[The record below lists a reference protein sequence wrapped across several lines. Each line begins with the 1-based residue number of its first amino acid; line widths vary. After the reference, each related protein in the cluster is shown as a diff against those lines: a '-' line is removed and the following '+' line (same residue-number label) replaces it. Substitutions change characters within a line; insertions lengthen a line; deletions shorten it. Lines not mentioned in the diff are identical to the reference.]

1 MELKEMTIEALEER
15 KTQIIA
21 ELDNEGADLDA
32 LENEMRSIKEEMES
46 RKAEA
51 QKKAEIRNLVAGG
64 EGTVVKEM
72 KVEER
77 KMEKT
82 VAEIRASKEYVDAY
96 VNYLK
101 TKDDSECRSL
111 LTTDGSGTVAVPT
124 LVYDLVKTAWE
135 KEGIISRVRKAY
147 LKGDLKV
154 NFEISAGAANKQTEG
169 NAVNEESLVL
179 GTVTLI
185 NNMYI
190 KWISVSKQAMALR
203 GEAFLQYVI
212 DEIVQKIAKK
222 LADEVIAAIEACPQT
237 ATSTAVSVPVVSST
251 TVTVD
256 LVAQALAQLSDEA
269 TNPTV
274 IMNRATWGDIK
285 KAQYANKYAVDPFE
299 GLDVEFNNSIKSFTA
314 ATSGDTYMIVGDL
327 DHGALINFPDEGE
340 IETTI
345 DELSLA
351 TSGMVK
357 VIGSAYAGIGIVAP
371 NSFVKVQ
378 K

>member
-1 MELKEMTIEALEER
+1 MELKNMTFDELEAR
-15 KTQIIA
+15 KT
-21 ELDNEGADLDA
+21 ELADSVEVEGADLDA
-32 LENEMRSIKEEMES
+32 IESELRSINEEVEA
-46 RKAEA
+46 RKAEEA
-51 QKKAEIRNLVAGG
+51 KREEIRSMVASGN
-64 EGTVVKEM
+64 GTVIEER

-77 KMEKT
+77 KMERT
-82 VAEIRASKEYVDAY
+82 AAEIRASQEYVDAY

-111 LTTDGSGTVAVPT
+111 LTTDGNGTVAVPT

-135 KEGIISRVRKAY
+135 KEGIVSRVRKAY

-169 NAVNEESLVL
+169 QAVNEESLVL

-190 KWISVSKQAMALR
+190 KWISISKQAMSLR
-203 GEAFLQYVI
+203 GEAFLQFVI

-222 LADEVIAAIEACPQT
+222 LADEVVTAIVSCPQT
-237 ATSTAVSVPVVSST
+237 ATTTAVSVPVVSST

-269 TNPTV
+269 ANPTI
-274 IMNRATWGDIK
+274 IMNRATWGEVK
-285 KAQYANKYAVDPFE
+285 KAQYANKYGIDPFE
-299 GLDVEFNNSIKSFTA
+299 GLDVVFNNSMKSFTT

-327 DHGALINFPDEGE
+327 DHGALINFPNDGE

-371 NSFVKVQ
+371 KAFVKVQ

>member
-1 MELKEMTIEALEER
+1 MELKNMTFDELEAR
-15 KTQIIA
+15 KA
-21 ELDNEGADLDA
+21 ELANSVEVEGADLDA
-32 LENEMRSIKEEMES
+32 IESELRSINEEVEA
-46 RKAEA
+46 RKAEEA
-51 QKKAEIRNLVAGG
+51 KRASIRSMVASG
-64 EGTVVKEM
+64 EGTVVTEM

-77 KMEKT
+77 KMERT
-82 VAEIRASKEYVDAY
+82 AAEIRASQEYVDAY

-135 KEGIISRVRKAY
+135 KEGIVSRVRKAY

-154 NFEISAGAANKQTEG
+154 NFEISADAANKQTEG
-169 NAVNEESLVL
+169 QAVNEESLVL

-190 KWISVSKQAMALR
+190 KWISVSKQAMSLR

-222 LADEVIAAIEACPQT
+222 LADEVVAAIEACPQT

-269 TNPTV
+269 ANPTI
-274 IMNRATWGDIK
+274 IMNRATWGDVK
-285 KAQYANKYAVDPFE
+285 KAQYSNKYGVDPFE
-299 GLDVEFNNSIKSFTA
+299 GLDVVFNNSMKSFTA

-327 DHGALINFPDEGE
+327 DHGALINFPNDGE

-371 NSFVKVQ
+371 KAFVKVQ